1 MNGYSYPAT
10 SSAAVAGARRL
21 VSMSNIKSI
30 SDELARMSIS
40 VEDDALAERLKHL
53 SNALL
58 MTTDPAAVSYD
69 QNKNLLE
76 SLDKVT
82 RFLVSLIDDLEEG
95 RDPADT
101 ICRAS
106 TYIFNETSLGVFD
119 D

>member
-10 SSAAVAGARRL
+10 SSAAVVGARRL
-21 VSMSNIKSI
+21 VNMNNIEVVR
-30 SDELARMSIS
+30 DALAGMSIS
-40 VEDDALAERLKHL
+40 VDDDALAERLKHL
-53 SNALL
+53 SELL
-58 MTTDPAAVSYD
+58 SVSSDTVAVSYD
-69 QNKNLLE
+69 QNKNLIE

-82 RFLVSLIDDLEEG
+82 RFLVSLIDDLEDG